1 MVWWETVIEALL
13 IVAEAQGNVTEI
25 LVERMVEEVQTVES
39 VVEAVLVVLEGMV
52 TVTENVLT

>member
-1 MVWWETVIEALL
+1 MIEALL